1 MPNKEEYTNL
11 VFQHSRKSIFLLQVT
26 RMVLFAEFNL
36 PLQAEIEDKSEYQQL
51 SALHINKRIEEN

>member
-36 PLQAEIEDKSEYQQL
+36 PLQAEIEDKVSTDSY
-51 SALHINKRIEEN
+51 LHCI